1 MNDPKVLNLKHGGVT
16 GLAVTRVFDGEDRSY
31 IQKKFPIF
39 EKHIFTPPM
48 QQPSTRNEL
57 FKILG
62 VGFGVAVTVG
72 GTIGTGILR
81 KPGPIAAQLGDPGLI
96 MALWVGVSLYAFL
109 GTLCTIELGTS
120 VPRAGA
126 WYVYAQRAFGNYAG
140 FVVGI
145 NSWLGTC
152 SALGFGVYTMS
163 EYLALLMPSLAGY
176 ESYVAAAILL
186 ALTVIHWIGLA
197 LASSFQNV
205 MSLLK
210 GIGLFAFVAVC
221 YLYGNE
227 VTATEAQVTTSK
239 IIETGSWIAPVVFS
253 LQAIFYTYDG
263 WHTAAYFSEEDRDPS
278 KNLPK
283 SMIGGVLVIIAIYLL
298 CNLAIL
304 HVLPM
309 DRLAQSK
316 LAAADAIT
324 LIFGAGSGKIVTLF
338 LMISI
343 LGIVNAQ
350 LLFNPRVLY
359 SMSRDGLFL
368 RSGVTVNQGGTP
380 AVAML
385 ITSAVAITLILI
397 GKDATEKLSDIATFF
412 FVLGYTS
419 GFASLLALRKKEPHL
434 PRPWKVPAYPFLP
447 ILMLILSIAF
457 LVGAIVQDLPSSQY
471 ALLFLVI
478 SYPVYLL
485 VSKLNQ

>member
-1 MNDPKVLNLKHGGVT
+1 
-16 GLAVTRVFDGEDRSY
+16 
-31 IQKKFPIF
+31 
-39 EKHIFTPPM
+39 M

-81 KPGPIAAQLGDPGLI
+81 KPGPIAAQLGEPWLI
-96 MALWVGVSLYAFL
+96 MTLWVAVSLYAFL

-120 VPRAGA
+120 VPKAGA

-163 EYLALLMPSLAGY
+163 EYIALLIPAFTGY
-176 ESYVAAAILL
+176 EPYVAAAILVI
-186 ALTVIHWIGLA
+186 LTGIHWIGLA
-197 LASSFQNV
+197 LASSFQNI
-205 MSLLK
+205 MSVLK
-210 GIGLFAFVAVC
+210 GVGLFIFVAVC
-221 YLYGNE
+221 YIYGDE
-227 VTATEAQVTTSK
+227 VSTADAQLTTSR
-239 IIETGSWIAPVVFS
+239 IIETGSWIAPVIFS

-283 SMIGGVLVIIAIYLL
+283 SMIGGVVLIIAIYLL

-304 HVLPM
+304 HILPM
-309 DRLAQSK
+309 NDLSQSK

-324 LIFGAGSGKIVTLF
+324 LIFGEGSGKIVTLF

-368 RSGVTVNQGGTP
+368 KAGTTVNKGGTP

-385 ITSAVAITLILI
+385 ITSGVAVTLILI

-419 GFASLLALRKKEPHL
+419 GFASLLALRRNEPLL
-434 PRPWKVPAYPFLP
+434 PRPWKVPAYPVLP
-447 ILMLILSIAF
+447 IVMLLLSIAF
-457 LVGAIVQDLPSSQY
+457 LVSAVVQDLPSSQY
-471 ALLFLVI
+471 ALLFLII
-478 SYPVYLL
+478 SYPAYLL
-485 VSKLNQ
+485 VSRLNK

>member
-1 MNDPKVLNLKHGGVT
+1 MT
-16 GLAVTRVFDGEDRSY
+16 
-31 IQKKFPIF
+31 
-39 EKHIFTPPM
+39 
-48 QQPSTRNEL
+48 QPSAKNEL

-62 VGFGVAVTVG
+62 VGFGIAVTVG

-81 KPGPIAAQLGDPGLI
+81 KPGPIAAQIGEPWLI
-96 MALWVGVSLYAFL
+96 MLLWAAVSLYAFL

-120 VPRAGA
+120 VPKAGA

-163 EYLALLMPSLAGY
+163 EYLALLIPTLVGY
-176 ESYVAAAILL
+176 EPYVAAAILL
-186 ALTVIHWIGLA
+186 VLTCVHWIGLA
-197 LASSFQNV
+197 LASSFQNI
-205 MSLLK
+205 MSVLK

-221 YLYGNE
+221 YIYGDE
-227 VTATEAQVTTSK
+227 VTAEQASTTTSK
-239 IIETGSWIAPVVFS
+239 IIATGSWIAPVIFS

-263 WHTAAYFSEEDRDPS
+263 WHTAAYFSEEDRDPT
-278 KNLPK
+278 KNLPR
-283 SMIGGVLVIIAIYLL
+283 SMMGGVLVIIAIYLL

-309 DRLAQSK
+309 NELAQSK
-316 LAAADAIT
+316 LAAADAIR
-324 LIFGAGSGKIVTLF
+324 LIFGEGSGKIVTLF

-368 RSGVTVNQGGTP
+368 PSGSSVNKGGTP

-385 ITSAVAITLILI
+385 VTSGVAILLILI
-397 GKDATEKLSDIATFF
+397 GKDACEKLSDIATFF
-412 FVLGYTS
+412 FVLGHAS
-419 GFASLLALRKKEPHL
+419 AFASLLALRKKEPEL
-434 PRPWKVPAYPFLP
+434 ARPWKVPAYPVLP
-447 ILMLILSIAF
+447 IAMLICSLAF
-457 LVGAIVQDLPSSQY
+457 LIGAVIQDLASSQF

-478 SYPVYLL
+478 SYPAYLF
-485 VSKLNQ
+485 VRRANR

>member
-1 MNDPKVLNLKHGGVT
+1 
-16 GLAVTRVFDGEDRSY
+16 
-31 IQKKFPIF
+31 
-39 EKHIFTPPM
+39 M

-96 MALWVGVSLYAFL
+96 MALWIGVSLYAFL

-163 EYLALLMPSLAGY
+163 EYLALLIPSLAGY

-197 LASSFQNV
+197 LASSFQNI

-221 YLYGNE
+221 YWYGNE
-227 VTATEAQVTTSK
+227 VTVEEAQVTTSK

-309 DRLAQSK
+309 NQLAQSK

-368 RSGVTVNQGGTP
+368 KSGVTVNQGGTP

-385 ITSAVAITLILI
+385 ITSTVAITLILI

-447 ILMLILSIAF
+447 VLMLILSIAF
-457 LVGAIVQDLPSSQY
+457 LVGAIIQDLPSSQY

-485 VSKLNQ
+485 VSKLNK

>member
-1 MNDPKVLNLKHGGVT
+1 
-16 GLAVTRVFDGEDRSY
+16 
-31 IQKKFPIF
+31 
-39 EKHIFTPPM
+39 M
-48 QQPSTRNEL
+48 QQPSAKNEL

-62 VGFGVAVTVG
+62 VGFGIAVTVG

-81 KPGPIAAQLGDPGLI
+81 KPGPIAAQLGDPWLI
-96 MALWVGVSLYAFL
+96 MTLWVAVSLYAFL

-163 EYLALLMPSLAGY
+163 EYLALLIPSLVGY
-176 ESYVAAAILL
+176 EPYTAAAILL
-186 ALTVIHWIGLA
+186 VLTGIHWVGLA

-205 MSLLK
+205 MSVLK
-210 GIGLFAFVAVC
+210 GIGLFLFVAVC
-221 YLYGNE
+221 YMYGDE
-227 VTATEAQVTTSK
+227 ISTEQTRLTTSR
-239 IIETGSWIAPVVFS
+239 IIQTGSWIAPVIFS

-263 WHTAAYFSEEDRDPS
+263 WHTAAYFSEEDKDPS

-283 SMIGGVLVIIAIYLL
+283 SMIGGVLLIIAIYLL

-304 HVLPM
+304 HILPM
-309 DRLAQSK
+309 SELSESK

-324 LIFGAGSGKIVTLF
+324 LIFGEGSGKIVTLF

-359 SMSRDGLFL
+359 SMSRDGLFFK
-368 RSGVTVNQGGTP
+368 GGTKVNKGGTP
-380 AVAML
+380 SFAML
-385 ITSAVAITLILI
+385 VTSAVAITLILI
-397 GKDATEKLSDIATFF
+397 GKEACEKLSDIATFF

-419 GFASLLALRKKEPHL
+419 GFASLLALRKKEPLL

-447 ILMLILSIAF
+447 ILMLICSLAF
-457 LVGAIVQDLPSSQY
+457 LVSAVVQDLGSSQY
-471 ALLFLVI
+471 SLLFLVI
-478 SYPVYLL
+478 SYPLYLL
-485 VSKLNQ
+485 VSRLNR

>member
-1 MNDPKVLNLKHGGVT
+1 
-16 GLAVTRVFDGEDRSY
+16 
-31 IQKKFPIF
+31 
-39 EKHIFTPPM
+39 M
-48 QQPSTRNEL
+48 QQPATRNEL

-81 KPGPIAAQLGDPGLI
+81 KPGPIAEQLGDPGLI
-96 MALWVGVSLYAFL
+96 MTLWAAVSLYALL

-163 EYLALLMPSLAGY
+163 EYIALLIPSLVGY
-176 ESYVAAAILL
+176 EPYVAAAILL
-186 ALTVIHWIGLA
+186 LLTVIHWIGLA
-197 LASSFQNV
+197 LASSFQNI

-227 VTATEAQVTTSK
+227 VTMGETQVTTSK
-239 IIETGSWIAPVVFS
+239 IIETGSWLAPVVFS

-263 WHTAAYFSEEDRDPS
+263 WHTAAYFSEEDKDPS
-278 KNLPK
+278 KNLPR

-324 LIFGAGSGKIVTLF
+324 LIFGEGSGKIVTLF
-338 LMISI
+338 LMVSI

-368 RSGVTVNQGGTP
+368 KSGVTVNQGGTP

-385 ITSAVAITLILI
+385 VTSGVAITLILI

-419 GFASLLALRKKEPHL
+419 GFASLLALRKKEPDL
-434 PRPWKVPAYPFLP
+434 PRPWKVPAYPVLP
-447 ILMLILSIAF
+447 VLMLILSIVF
-457 LVGAIVQDLPSSQY
+457 LVGTVVQDLPSSQY

-478 SYPVYLL
+478 SYPIYLL
-485 VSKLNQ
+485 VSRLNK

>member
-1 MNDPKVLNLKHGGVT
+1 
-16 GLAVTRVFDGEDRSY
+16 
-31 IQKKFPIF
+31 
-39 EKHIFTPPM
+39 M
-48 QQPSTRNEL
+48 QQPAAKNEL

-81 KPGPIAAQLGDPGLI
+81 KPGPIAAQLGDYWLI
-96 MALWVGVSLYAFL
+96 MGLWAAVSLYAFL

-120 VPRAGA
+120 MPKAGA
-126 WYVYAQRAFGNYAG
+126 WYIYAQRAFGNYAG

-163 EYLALLMPSLAGY
+163 EYLALLIPAFVGY
-176 ESYVAAAILL
+176 EPYVAAGMLLIL
-186 ALTVIHWIGLA
+186 TGIHWIGLA

-205 MSLLK
+205 MSVLK
-210 GIGLFAFVAVC
+210 GLGLFVFVAVC
-221 YLYGNE
+221 FIYGDE
-227 VTATEAQVTTSK
+227 VTAEQAQLTTSK
-239 IIETGSWIAPVVFS
+239 IVETGSWIAPVIFS

-263 WHTAAYFSEEDRDPS
+263 WHTAAYFSEEDRDPT
-278 KNLPK
+278 KNLPR
-283 SMIGGVLVIIAIYLL
+283 SMIGGVLLIIIIYLL

-309 DRLAQSK
+309 DELSQSK
-316 LAAADAIT
+316 LAAADSIR
-324 LIFGAGSGKIVTLF
+324 LIFGEGSGKIVTLF

-359 SMSRDGLFL
+359 SMSRDGLFF
-368 RSGVTVNQGGTP
+368 RGGMTVNKGGTP

-385 ITSAVAITLILI
+385 VTSAVAITLILI

-419 GFASLLALRKKEPHL
+419 GFASLLALRKKEPEMA
-434 PRPWKVPAYPFLP
+434 RPWKVPAYPTLP
-447 ILMLILSIAF
+447 IIMLILSIAF
-457 LVGAIVQDLPSSQY
+457 LVGAVIQDIASSQY

-478 SYPVYLL
+478 SYPAYLL
-485 VSKLNQ
+485 VSRLNR

>member
-1 MNDPKVLNLKHGGVT
+1 MAVRERLKVSLVL
-16 GLAVTRVFDGEDRSY
+16 DDEDRSY

-39 EKHIFTPPM
+39 EKHIFTPLM
-48 QQPSTRNEL
+48 QQPNTRNEL

-81 KPGPIAAQLGDPGLI
+81 KPGPIASQLGDPALI
-96 MALWVGVSLYAFL
+96 MGLWVAVSLYAFL

-176 ESYVAAAILL
+176 EPYVAAAILL

-197 LASSFQNV
+197 LASSFQNI

-227 VTATEAQVTTSK
+227 VTVEEAQVTTSK
-239 IIETGSWIAPVVFS
+239 IIETGSWIAPVIFS

-278 KNLPK
+278 KNLPR
-283 SMIGGVLVIIAIYLL
+283 SMIGGVFVIIAIYLL

-324 LIFGAGSGKIVTLF
+324 LIFGEGSGKIVTLF

-368 RSGVTVNQGGTP
+368 KSGVTVNQGGTP

-419 GFASLLALRKKEPHL
+419 GFASLLALRKKEPDL

-447 ILMLILSIAF
+447 VLMLILSIAF
-457 LVGAIVQDLPSSQY
+457 LAGAIVQDLPSSQY

-485 VSKLNQ
+485 VRKFNQ

>member
-1 MNDPKVLNLKHGGVT
+1 MTQPAAKN
-16 GLAVTRVFDGEDRSY
+16 GL
-31 IQKKFPIF
+31 
-39 EKHIFTPPM
+39 
-48 QQPSTRNEL
+48 L
-57 FKILG
+57 KILG
-62 VGFGVAVTVG
+62 VGFGIAVTVG

-81 KPGPIAAQLGDPGLI
+81 KPGPIAEQLGEPWLI
-96 MALWVGVSLYAFL
+96 MALWAAVSLYAFL

-120 VPRAGA
+120 VPKAGA

-163 EYLALLMPSLAGY
+163 EYLALLIPGLAGAEPY
-176 ESYVAAAILL
+176 LAAAILL
-186 ALTVIHWIGLA
+186 VLSGIHWIGLA
-197 LASSFQNV
+197 LASSFQNI
-205 MSLLK
+205 MSVLK
-210 GIGLFAFVAVC
+210 GIGLFVFVAVC
-221 YLYGNE
+221 YIYGDE
-227 VTATEAQVTTSK
+227 VSAEQMQSTTSQ
-239 IIETGSWIAPVVFS
+239 ILATGSWIAPVIFS

-263 WHTAAYFSEEDRDPS
+263 WHTAAYFSEEDKDPS

-283 SMIGGVLVIIAIYLL
+283 SMIGGVLLIIAIYLL
-298 CNLAIL
+298 CNMAIL
-304 HVLPM
+304 YILPM
-309 DRLAQSK
+309 DELAQSK
-316 LAAADAIT
+316 LAAADAIR
-324 LIFGAGSGKIVTLF
+324 LIFGEGSGKIVTLF

-368 RSGVTVNQGGTP
+368 PAGTNVNRGGTP

-385 ITSAVAITLILI
+385 ITSGVAILLILI
-397 GKDATEKLSDIATFF
+397 GKEATEKLSDIATFF

-419 GFASLLALRKKEPHL
+419 GFASLLALRRKEPSL
-434 PRPWKVPAYPFLP
+434 PRPWKVPAYPLLP
-447 ILMLILSIAF
+447 VIMLICSLAF
-457 LVGAIVQDLPSSQY
+457 LVGAVIQDLGSSQY

-478 SYPVYLL
+478 SYPAYLL
-485 VSKLNQ
+485 VRRANR

>member
-1 MNDPKVLNLKHGGVT
+1 MIQRFLALNMVVATEIGGQV
-16 GLAVTRVFDGEDRSY
+16 VFDDEDRSY

-39 EKHIFTPPM
+39 EKHIFTPSM
-48 QQPSTRNEL
+48 QQPPTRNEL

-96 MALWVGVSLYAFL
+96 MALWIAVSLYAFL

-163 EYLALLMPSLAGY
+163 EYLALLIPPLAGN
-176 ESYVAAAILL
+176 EPYVAAAILL

-197 LASSFQNV
+197 VASSFQNI

-210 GIGLFAFVAVC
+210 GIGLFTFVAVC
-221 YLYGNE
+221 YVYGNE
-227 VTATEAQVTTSK
+227 VTVEEAQVTTSK
-239 IIETGSWIAPVVFS
+239 IIETGSWIAPVIFS

-324 LIFGAGSGKIVTLF
+324 LIFGEGSGKIVTLF

-368 RSGVTVNQGGTP
+368 KSGVTVNQGGTP

-385 ITSAVAITLILI
+385 VTSSVAITLILI

-419 GFASLLALRKKEPHL
+419 GFASLLALRKKEPDL

-447 ILMLILSIAF
+447 VLMLILSVAF
-457 LVGAIVQDLPSSQY
+457 LVGAIIQDLPSSQY
-471 ALLFLVI
+471 ALLFLVV

-485 VSKLNQ
+485 VRKLNQ

>member
-1 MNDPKVLNLKHGGVT
+1 
-16 GLAVTRVFDGEDRSY
+16 
-31 IQKKFPIF
+31 
-39 EKHIFTPPM
+39 M

-81 KPGPIAAQLGDPGLI
+81 KPGPIAAQLGDPALI

-163 EYLALLMPSLAGY
+163 EYLALLIPSLAGY

-197 LASSFQNV
+197 LASSFQNI

-221 YLYGNE
+221 YLYGDE
-227 VTATEAQVTTSK
+227 ITVAKAQVTTSK
-239 IIETGSWIAPVVFS
+239 IVETGSWIAPVVFS

-309 DRLAQSK
+309 DQLAQSK

-324 LIFGAGSGKIVTLF
+324 LIFGEGSGKIVTLF

-397 GKDATEKLSDIATFF
+397 GKNATEKLSDIATFF

-419 GFASLLALRKKEPHL
+419 GFASLLALRKKEPDL
-434 PRPWKVPAYPFLP
+434 RRPWKVPAYPFLP
-447 ILMLILSIAF
+447 VLMLILSIAF
-457 LVGAIVQDLPSSQY
+457 LVGAVVQDLPSSQY

>member
-1 MNDPKVLNLKHGGVT
+1 MITNIGVT
-16 GLAVTRVFDGEDRSY
+16 KR
-31 IQKKFPIF
+31 KIF
-39 EKHIFTPPM
+39 LFSKSTLSLLFM

-81 KPGPIAAQLGDPGLI
+81 KPGPIAAQLGEPWLI
-96 MALWVGVSLYAFL
+96 MSLWVAVSLYAFL

-120 VPRAGA
+120 VPKAGA

-163 EYLALLMPSLAGY
+163 EYIALLIPALTGY
-176 ESYVAAAILL
+176 EPYVAAAILVV
-186 ALTVIHWIGLA
+186 LTGIHWIGLA
-197 LASSFQNV
+197 LASSFQNI
-205 MSLLK
+205 MSVLK
-210 GIGLFAFVAVC
+210 GVGLFIFVAVC
-221 YLYGNE
+221 YIYGDE
-227 VTATEAQVTTSK
+227 VSVADAQLTTSR
-239 IIETGSWIAPVVFS
+239 IIETGSWIAPVIFS

-283 SMIGGVLVIIAIYLL
+283 SMIGGVVLIIAIYLL

-304 HVLPM
+304 HILPM
-309 DRLAQSK
+309 NELSQSK

-324 LIFGAGSGKIVTLF
+324 LIFGEGSGKIVTLF

-368 RSGVTVNQGGTP
+368 KAGTMVNKGGTP
-380 AVAML
+380 AVSML
-385 ITSAVAITLILI
+385 ITSGVAITLILI

-419 GFASLLALRKKEPHL
+419 GFASLLALRRKEPLL
-434 PRPWKVPAYPFLP
+434 PRPWKVPAYPLLP
-447 ILMLILSIAF
+447 IIMLLLSIAF
-457 LVGAIVQDLPSSQY
+457 LVSAIVQDLPSSQY
-471 ALLFLVI
+471 ALLFLII
-478 SYPVYLL
+478 SYPAYLL
-485 VSKLNQ
+485 VTRLNK

>member
-1 MNDPKVLNLKHGGVT
+1 MKQP
-16 GLAVTRVFDGEDRSY
+16 AA
-31 IQKKFPIF
+31 QK
-39 EKHIFTPPM
+39 
-48 QQPSTRNEL
+48 EL

-62 VGFGVAVTVG
+62 VGFGIAVTIG

-81 KPGPIAAQLGDPGLI
+81 KPGPIAAQLGEPWLI
-96 MALWVGVSLYAFL
+96 MTLWAGVSLYAFL

-120 VPRAGA
+120 VPKAGA

-163 EYLALLMPSLAGY
+163 EYLALLIPSLVGFEA
-176 ESYVAAAILL
+176 YVAATILL
-186 ALTVIHWIGLA
+186 ILTCVHWIGLA

-205 MSLLK
+205 MSVLK
-210 GIGLFAFVAVC
+210 GIGLFVFVAVC
-221 YLYGNE
+221 YIYGDE
-227 VTATEAQVTTSK
+227 VSAEQAQITTSK
-239 IIETGSWIAPVVFS
+239 IIETGSWIAPVIFS

-263 WHTAAYFSEEDRDPS
+263 WHTAAYFSEEDRDPT

-283 SMIGGVLVIIAIYLL
+283 SMIGGVLLIIAIYLL
-298 CNLAIL
+298 CNMAIL
-304 HVLPM
+304 HILPM
-309 DRLAQSK
+309 DELSQSK
-316 LAAADAIT
+316 LAAADAIR
-324 LIFGAGSGKIVTLF
+324 LIFGEGSGKIVTLF

-368 RSGVTVNQGGTP
+368 PSGTSINRGGTP

-385 ITSAVAITLILI
+385 VTSGVAILLILI
-397 GKDATEKLSDIATFF
+397 GKDACEKLSDIATFF
-412 FVLGYTS
+412 FVLGYAS
-419 GFASLLALRKKEPHL
+419 GFASLLALRKKEPAL
-434 PRPWKVPAYPFLP
+434 PRPWKVPAYPVLP
-447 ILMLILSIAF
+447 IVMLICSLAF
-457 LVGAIVQDLPSSQY
+457 LAGAVIQDLSSSKF

-478 SYPVYLL
+478 SYPAYLL
-485 VSKLNQ
+485 VRKANS

>member
-1 MNDPKVLNLKHGGVT
+1 
-16 GLAVTRVFDGEDRSY
+16 
-31 IQKKFPIF
+31 
-39 EKHIFTPPM
+39 M
-48 QQPSTRNEL
+48 QQPSAKNEL

-62 VGFGVAVTVG
+62 VGFGIAVTVG

-81 KPGPIAAQLGDPGLI
+81 KPGPIAAQLGDPWLI
-96 MALWVGVSLYAFL
+96 IALWAGVSVYAFL

-163 EYLALLMPSLAGY
+163 EYLALLVPSLVGY
-176 ESYVAAAILL
+176 EPYTAAAILL
-186 ALTVIHWIGLA
+186 ALTGIHWIGLA
-197 LASSFQNV
+197 LASSFQNA
-205 MSLLK
+205 MSVLK
-210 GIGLFAFVAVC
+210 GIGLFLFVAVC
-221 YLYGNE
+221 YMYGDE
-227 VTATEAQVTTSK
+227 ISTEQARLTTSR
-239 IIETGSWIAPVVFS
+239 IIQTGSWIAPVIFS

-283 SMIGGVLVIIAIYLL
+283 SMIGGVLLIIVIYLL

-309 DRLAQSK
+309 NELSESK

-324 LIFGAGSGKIVTLF
+324 LIFGQGSGKIVTLF

-359 SMSRDGLFL
+359 SMSRDGLFF
-368 RSGVTVNQGGTP
+368 RGGTTVNKGGTP
-380 AVAML
+380 SFAML
-385 ITSAVAITLILI
+385 ITSGVAIILILI
-397 GKDATEKLSDIATFF
+397 GKDACEKLSDIATFF

-419 GFASLLALRKKEPHL
+419 GFASLLALRRKEPHL

-447 ILMLILSIAF
+447 VLMLICSLAF
-457 LVGAIVQDLPSSQY
+457 LVGAVVQDLASSQY
-471 ALLFLVI
+471 SLLFLLI
-478 SYPVYLL
+478 SYPLYLL
-485 VSKLNQ
+485 VIRLNK

>member
-1 MNDPKVLNLKHGGVT
+1 
-16 GLAVTRVFDGEDRSY
+16 
-31 IQKKFPIF
+31 
-39 EKHIFTPPM
+39 M

-96 MALWVGVSLYAFL
+96 MALWIGVSLYAFL

-163 EYLALLMPSLAGY
+163 EYLALLIPPLAGY

-197 LASSFQNV
+197 LASSFQNI

-227 VTATEAQVTTSK
+227 VTVEEAQVTTSK

-316 LAAADAIT
+316 LAAADAIR
-324 LIFGAGSGKIVTLF
+324 LIFGEGSGKIVTLF

-368 RSGVTVNQGGTP
+368 KSGVTVNQGGTP

-397 GKDATEKLSDIATFF
+397 GKGATEKLSDIATFF

-419 GFASLLALRKKEPHL
+419 GFASLLALRKKEPDL
-434 PRPWKVPAYPFLP
+434 SRPWKVPAYPFLP
-447 ILMLILSIAF
+447 VLMLILSIAF
-457 LVGAIVQDLPSSQY
+457 LVGAIIQDLPSSQY

-485 VSKLNQ
+485 VTKLNQ

>member
-1 MNDPKVLNLKHGGVT
+1 MITNIGVT
-16 GLAVTRVFDGEDRSY
+16 KR
-31 IQKKFPIF
+31 KIF
-39 EKHIFTPPM
+39 LFSKSTLSLLFM

-81 KPGPIAAQLGDPGLI
+81 KPGPIAAQLGEPWLI
-96 MALWVGVSLYAFL
+96 MSLWVAVSLYAFL

-120 VPRAGA
+120 VPKAGA

-163 EYLALLMPSLAGY
+163 EYIALLIPTLAGY
-176 ESYVAAAILL
+176 EPYVAAVILL
-186 ALTVIHWIGLA
+186 VLTGIHWIGLA
-197 LASSFQNV
+197 LASSFQNI
-205 MSLLK
+205 MSVLK
-210 GIGLFAFVAVC
+210 GVGLFIFVAVC
-221 YLYGNE
+221 YIYGDE
-227 VTATEAQVTTSK
+227 VSVADAQLTTSR
-239 IIETGSWIAPVVFS
+239 IIETGSWIAPVIFS

-283 SMIGGVLVIIAIYLL
+283 SMIGGVVLIIAIYLL

-304 HVLPM
+304 HILPM
-309 DRLAQSK
+309 NELSQSK

-324 LIFGAGSGKIVTLF
+324 LIFGEGSGKIVTLF

-368 RSGVTVNQGGTP
+368 KAGTMVNKGGTP
-380 AVAML
+380 AVSML
-385 ITSAVAITLILI
+385 ITSGVAITLILI

-419 GFASLLALRKKEPHL
+419 GFASLLALRRKEPLL
-434 PRPWKVPAYPFLP
+434 PRPWKVPAYPLLP
-447 ILMLILSIAF
+447 IIMLLLSIAF
-457 LVGAIVQDLPSSQY
+457 LVSAIVQDLPSSQY
-471 ALLFLVI
+471 ALLFLII
-478 SYPVYLL
+478 SYPAYLL
-485 VSKLNQ
+485 VTRLNK

>member
-1 MNDPKVLNLKHGGVT
+1 MYCSLYQY
-16 GLAVTRVFDGEDRSY
+16 RSY
-31 IQKKFPIF
+31 KKKKFSYF
-39 EKHIFTPPM
+39 RKAHSFTPAM
-48 QQPSTRNEL
+48 KQPVAQKEL

-62 VGFGVAVTVG
+62 VGFGIAVTIG

-81 KPGPIAAQLGDPGLI
+81 KPGPIAAQLGEPWLI
-96 MALWVGVSLYAFL
+96 MTLWAAVSLYAFL

-120 VPRAGA
+120 VPKAGA

-163 EYLALLMPSLAGY
+163 EYLALLIPSLIGLEA
-176 ESYVAAAILL
+176 YVAAAILL
-186 ALTVIHWIGLA
+186 VLTCVHWIGLA

-205 MSLLK
+205 MSVLK
-210 GIGLFAFVAVC
+210 GIGLFVFVAVC
-221 YLYGNE
+221 YIYGDE
-227 VTATEAQVTTSK
+227 VTAEQAQITTSK
-239 IIETGSWIAPVVFS
+239 IIETGSWIAPVIFS

-263 WHTAAYFSEEDRDPS
+263 WHTAAYFSEEDRDPTR
-278 KNLPK
+278 NLPR
-283 SMIGGVLVIIAIYLL
+283 SMIGGVLLIIAIYLL

-304 HVLPM
+304 HTLPM
-309 DRLAQSK
+309 DELSQSK
-316 LAAADAIT
+316 LAAADAIR
-324 LIFGAGSGKIVTLF
+324 LIFGEGSGKIVTLF

-368 RSGVTVNQGGTP
+368 PSGTSVNSGGTP

-385 ITSAVAITLILI
+385 VTSGVAILLILI
-397 GKDATEKLSDIATFF
+397 GKDACEKLSDIATFF
-412 FVLGYTS
+412 FVLGYAS
-419 GFASLLALRKKEPHL
+419 GFASLLALRTKEPAL
-434 PRPWKVPAYPFLP
+434 PRPWKVPAYPALP
-447 ILMLILSIAF
+447 IIMLICSLAF
-457 LVGAIVQDLPSSQY
+457 LVGAVIQDLASSKF

-478 SYPVYLL
+478 SYPAYLL
-485 VSKLNQ
+485 VRKANS

>member
-1 MNDPKVLNLKHGGVT
+1 
-16 GLAVTRVFDGEDRSY
+16 
-31 IQKKFPIF
+31 
-39 EKHIFTPPM
+39 M
-48 QQPSTRNEL
+48 QQPSARNEL

-62 VGFGVAVTVG
+62 VGFGIAVTVG

-81 KPGPIAAQLGDPGLI
+81 KPGPIAAQLGDPWLI
-96 MALWVGVSLYAFL
+96 MTLWVAVSLYAFL

-163 EYLALLMPSLAGY
+163 EYLALLIPSLVGY
-176 ESYVAAAILL
+176 EPYTAAAILL
-186 ALTVIHWIGLA
+186 VLTGIHWVGLA

-205 MSLLK
+205 MSVLK
-210 GIGLFAFVAVC
+210 GIGLFLFVAVC
-221 YLYGNE
+221 YMYGDE
-227 VTATEAQVTTSK
+227 ISTEQTRLTTSR
-239 IIETGSWIAPVVFS
+239 IIQTGSWIAPVIFS

-263 WHTAAYFSEEDRDPS
+263 WHTAAYFSEEDKDPS

-283 SMIGGVLVIIAIYLL
+283 SMIGGVLLIIAIYLL

-304 HVLPM
+304 HILPM
-309 DRLAQSK
+309 SELSESK

-324 LIFGAGSGKIVTLF
+324 LIFGEGSGKIVTLF

-359 SMSRDGLFL
+359 SMSRDGLFFK
-368 RSGVTVNQGGTP
+368 GGTKVNKGGTP
-380 AVAML
+380 SFAML
-385 ITSAVAITLILI
+385 VTSGVAITLILI
-397 GKDATEKLSDIATFF
+397 GKEACEKLSDIATFF

-419 GFASLLALRKKEPHL
+419 GFASLLALRKKEPLL

-447 ILMLILSIAF
+447 ILMLICSLAF
-457 LVGAIVQDLPSSQY
+457 LVSAVVQDLGSSQY
-471 ALLFLVI
+471 SLLFLVI
-478 SYPVYLL
+478 SYPLYLL
-485 VSKLNQ
+485 VSRLNR